1 MLAVEY
7 LKGHVFESWL
17 VHFYLFCFVL
27 SYYVINKHVSV
38 FFCCIY
44 SLKFDY
50 KLSYKVFTDFSE
62 I

>member
-38 FFCCIY
+38 FFAV
-44 SLKFDY
+44 STL
-50 KLSYKVFTDFSE
+50 
-62 I
+62 

>member
-38 FFCCIY
+38 FFLLYLLFKIW
-44 SLKFDY
+44 L
-50 KLSYKVFTDFSE
+50 
-62 I
+62 